1 MQNVSGTMA
10 RKQSNGWGTGTS
22 FDLIFFPPYPI
33 HQETFQIHF
42 HFHGRTRA
50 WQFSH
55 RLYCFFLHWAPSL
68 TWALATFSYLIFPF
82 LRFSPYTVFSTQQAE
97 NVLKTSS
104 QMCLFSAHTLH
115 QLLISHTEKSKV
127 HMHWPSIALYNLVP
141 QADHPTLCLF
151 LVHPVSATLGALLI
165 PEDARPHPTW
175 GLYSN
180 CSALWYPSHLA
191 TFG

>member
-82 LRFSPYTVFSTQQAE
+82 LRFFPTLSFQHNRQ
-97 NVLKTSS
+97 KTSLKHQAKCVS
-104 QMCLFSAHTLH
+104 LLHTPFTNFSFRIQRNPRFICTDL
-115 QLLISHTEKSKV
+115 
-127 HMHWPSIALYNLVP
+127 P
-141 QADHPTLCLF
+141 
-151 LVHPVSATLGALLI
+151 
-165 PEDARPHPTW
+165 
-175 GLYSN
+175 
-180 CSALWYPSHLA
+180 
-191 TFG
+191 